1 MCTVRLENIKATNNR
16 DNLIR
21 YCPSW
26 SAPNKA
32 GRPKKGER
40 RKSGIEIPMGKRGT
54 KKPRRLRLYCQI
66 CGKHNHMSNDCWKDP
81 KNASKHP
88 DTWKDGNELIEDIA
102 MGDDDN
108 VVVTQDD
115 GLEGLA

>member
-1 MCTVRLENIKATNNR
+1 
-16 DNLIR
+16 
-21 YCPSW
+21 
-26 SAPNKA
+26 
-32 GRPKKGER
+32 
-40 RKSGIEIPMGKRGT
+40 
-54 KKPRRLRLYCQI
+54 
-66 CGKHNHMSNDCWKDP
+66 MSNDCWKDP
-81 KNASKHP
+81 KNASKHA